1 MSRSNPNN
9 CEAAAHVFKMEFYAA
24 VAENSQS
31 SERKCPFPRAFAVA
45 DPRDAYGKAIAQQWS
60 NCKMWEA
67 LWQKKRF

>member
-1 MSRSNPNN
+1 
-9 CEAAAHVFKMEFYAA
+9 MEYYAA

-31 SERKCPFPRAFAVA
+31 SERKCPLPRAFAVA

-60 NCKMWEA
+60 NCKMWET